1 MWIWDVM
8 CCLLSAQLNRSHTT
22 CQMVSLP
29 HVPMMACMPKWDH
42 ASLACVGALATSRLQ
57 QQKTLSCDGILTHY
71 VVVVQ
76 STDDVGAGG
85 AGVGGSAATGNVNGY
100 KNLGSLGGNGAGGTG
115 VDNSK
120 NGRHL
125 LKYGYNKQ
133 VCHPHGVLMQDC

>member
-1 MWIWDVM
+1 MQGWLGWAHLPPQI
-8 CCLLSAQLNRSHTT
+8 AT
-22 CQMVSLP
+22 VSSTK
-29 HVPMMACMPKWDH
+29 A
-42 ASLACVGALATSRLQ
+42 
-57 QQKTLSCDGILTHY
+57 LSCDGIVTHY
-71 VVVVQ
+71 IVVLQ

-100 KNLGSLGGNGAGGTG
+100 KNVGSVGGDGAGGTG

-133 VCHPHGVLMQDC
+133 VCHPHEVLMQDCPG